1 MAAIQR
7 EQGWEVMQ
15 GAWTH
20 SLVQQAARLFVGLS
34 WFLDGTE
41 LCLRVRVRS
50 EPFLL
55 SHHVSPSSLL
65 PACLC
70 SGRRHGSQGS
80 RLHLSRPPPAAHM
93 AQSPGLSPAGGLMRR
108 PDQ

>member
-7 EQGWEVMQ
+7 ERGWEVMQ

-34 WFLDGTE
+34 WFLGGTE
-41 LCLRVRVRS
+41 LCLRVRLRA

-70 SGRRHGSQGS
+70 SGRRHGSQG
-80 RLHLSRPPPAAHM
+80 M
-93 AQSPGLSPAGGLMRR
+93 AQSPSLSPAGGLMRR